1 MTYLAEGFGD
11 AERLSAAPE
20 GDSDTGTHY
29 FFFDI
34 GEKVRGKDSD
44 EHIAQ
49 PTGG

>member
-11 AERLSAAPE
+11 AECLSAAPE
-20 GDSDTGTHY
+20 GDGDTGTHY
-29 FFFDI
+29 FFLTPMRKF
-34 GEKVRGKDSD
+34 GGKDSD